1 MLYNMKHNYNTKD
14 LIEAIKDVRAS
25 DDTPKAFIRFMN
37 EYPKIGATYSL
48 ETGKF
53 SVKRDIR
60 AMINDA
66 LTERNVSK
74 RQLAIAIEVNH
85 SNLCS
90 FLRGERSLPL
100 ETLEAI
106 FCLLD
111 L

>member
-1 MLYNMKHNYNTKD
+1 MKHNYNTKE
-14 LIEAIKDVRAS
+14 LMQAIKDVRAS
-25 DDTPKAFIRFMN
+25 EDTPKAFIRFVN

-48 ETGKF
+48 ETGRF
-53 SVKRDIR
+53 AVRRHIR

-66 LTERNVSK
+66 LIERNVSK
-74 RQLAIAIEVNH
+74 RQLAIAIDVNH

-100 ETLEAI
+100 EALEAI